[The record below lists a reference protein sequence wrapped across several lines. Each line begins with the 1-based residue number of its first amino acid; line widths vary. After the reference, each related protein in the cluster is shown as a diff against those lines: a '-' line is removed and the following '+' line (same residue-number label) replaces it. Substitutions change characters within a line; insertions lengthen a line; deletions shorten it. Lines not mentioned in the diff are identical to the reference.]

1 MKVLVVQNSA
11 LGTFGAFG
19 DAIERRYRASIKTIR
34 PDHLSFDTVD
44 SYDADLFV
52 LLGSRRGVY
61 ETDVS
66 WIAQEADFAKRLIRD
81 GRPLLGICF
90 GAQIIATA
98 LGGHVSPT
106 GRRHAGWLTNDI
118 ADRPIW
124 GGEWFCWHRDEIDL
138 PTGVS
143 VLARSRATIQAFR
156 TASAI
161 GIQFHP
167 EVTEGMIAAFIE
179 AGVSVST
186 ANRRRA
192 SLGLLWR
199 QIPHP
204 CIRHRSGCPTSAG
217 CLVAWVVT
225 AMRRAEFDLFII
237 VTIGNIS
244 WSR

>member
-61 ETDVS
+61 ETNVS
-66 WIAQEADFAKRLIRD
+66 WIVQEADFAKRLIRD

-106 GRRHAGWLTNDI
+106 GRRHVGWLTNDI
-118 ADRPIW
+118 ADKPIW
-124 GGEWFCWHRDEIDL
+124 GGEWFRWHSDEIDL

-143 VLARSRATIQAFR
+143 VLAQSGSTIQAFC
-156 TASAI
+156 TASTI

-167 EVTEGMIAAFIE
+167 EVTEGMIEAFIE
-179 AGVSVST
+179 ADRPSLEVAGHDVNELKRSCSERCRS
-186 ANRRRA
+186 ARSRIDELLEEIMLRLALDDHRR
-192 SLGLLWR
+192 
-199 QIPHP
+199 I
-204 CIRHRSGCPTSAG
+204 
-217 CLVAWVVT
+217 
-225 AMRRAEFDLFII
+225 
-237 VTIGNIS
+237 
-244 WSR
+244 

>member
-19 DAIERRYRASIKTIR
+19 EAIERRYRASIKTIR
-34 PDHLSFDTVD
+34 PDHLSFDTVG

-61 ETDVS
+61 ETDIS

-81 GRPLLGICF
+81 ARPLLGICF

-106 GRRHAGWLTNDI
+106 GRRHVGWLTNDI
-118 ADRPIW
+118 ADKPIW
-124 GGEWFCWHRDEIDL
+124 GGEWFRWHRDEIDL

-143 VLARSRATIQAFR
+143 VLARSRATIQAFC
-156 TASAI
+156 TTSAI

-167 EVTEGMIAAFIE
+167 EVTEGMIEAFIE
-179 AGVSVST
+179 ADRPSLEVAGHDVNELKRSCSERCRS
-186 ANRRRA
+186 ARSRIDELLEEIMLRLALDDHRR
-192 SLGLLWR
+192 
-199 QIPHP
+199 I
-204 CIRHRSGCPTSAG
+204 
-217 CLVAWVVT
+217 
-225 AMRRAEFDLFII
+225 
-237 VTIGNIS
+237 
-244 WSR
+244 